1 VTQGRSEPRQL
12 ALPFAHEPR
21 FRAADLLADPSNAAA
36 LAWLARD
43 SEWPQQRLALWGPAG
58 CGKTHLLH
66 VWAARIGGLLL
77 TSPALPREPVLPE
90 RPVAVDDADTA
101 AERPLLHL
109 LNAWAEAG
117 LPVLLASRT
126 PPARWAV
133 GLPDLASRLRAG
145 TAVEIRPPDDS
156 LLRALL
162 ARLLSERQLA
172 VAEPIQDWLL
182 LHLPRTAAAIREA
195 AARLD
200 RAGLVAGRRLSRAVA
215 ADVVRDM
222 AEPGVAADY
231 EDFAPMPQAA
241 SSAVPCLL

>member
-1 VTQGRSEPRQL
+1 MTRGRSEPRQL
-12 ALPFAHEPR
+12 PLPFAHEPR
-21 FRAADLLADPSNAAA
+21 FRAADLLAAPSNAEA

-43 SEWPQQRLALWGPAG
+43 RDWPQRRLAVWGSAG

-66 VWAARIGGLLL
+66 VWAARTGALLL
-77 TSPALPREPVLPE
+77 AGPALPREPVRPE
-90 RPVAVDDADTA
+90 QAIAIDDADTA

-109 LNAWAEAG
+109 LNACAEAG
-117 LPVLLASRT
+117 QAVLLASRT

-133 GLPDLASRLRAG
+133 GLPDLASRLRAA

-182 LHLPRTAAAIREA
+182 LHLPRSGAAIREA

-215 ADVVRDM
+215 SDVVRDM
-222 AEPGVAADY
+222 AEPGAAADY
-231 EDFAPMPQAA
+231 EDFAPVPWAA
-241 SSAVPCLL
+241 SSAMPCLL